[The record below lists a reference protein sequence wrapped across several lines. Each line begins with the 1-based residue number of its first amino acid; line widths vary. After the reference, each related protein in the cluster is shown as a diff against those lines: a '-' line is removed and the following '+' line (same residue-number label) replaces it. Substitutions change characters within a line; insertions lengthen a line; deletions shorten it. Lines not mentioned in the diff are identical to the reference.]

1 MTLRDRLLLA
11 GILGGLAVM
20 FYVTHIYKPERV
32 RPGTHEWEAYIR
44 QFVEECLKAPARYD
58 IPANLSPAELEPAC
72 QAAVIKADRFN
83 PSVRPLK
90 P

>member
-32 RPGTHEWEAYIR
+32 RPGTPEWEAYIR

-58 IPANLSPAELEPAC
+58 IAANLPPAELEPAC
-72 QAAVIKADRFN
+72 RAAVIQADRFN
-83 PSVRPLK
+83 PSARPLK

>member
-11 GILGGLAVM
+11 AILGGLAVM

-32 RPGTHEWEAYIR
+32 RPGTPEWEAYIR

-58 IPANLSPAELEPAC
+58 IPANLPPAELEPAC
-72 QAAVIKADRFN
+72 RTAVIQADRFN
-83 PSVRPLK
+83 PSARPLK